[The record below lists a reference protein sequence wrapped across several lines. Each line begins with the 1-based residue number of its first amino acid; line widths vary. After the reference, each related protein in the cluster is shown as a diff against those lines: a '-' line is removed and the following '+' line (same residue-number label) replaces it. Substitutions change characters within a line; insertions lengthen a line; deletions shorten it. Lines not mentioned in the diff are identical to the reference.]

1 MTDNLIEKLNAE
13 AKYLQISLPYDKDDE
28 LITFDD
34 GLMTELECD
43 DDFTPPML
51 NTEDLLLEVVVDLEN
66 RKVLNWNYEEGYLRM
81 WAKVCDG
88 GTYTLLDK
96 NRTPLWQ
103 IDGYVP
109 NKLIPPF
116 EKGSGDYIELAVE
129 SDGTIRDWPATPDF
143 SEFVENGQTPQPVK
157 TNKWYRAERALQQVN
172 CERFNKEELAWLIEE
187 LKKKL
192 EEE

>member
-13 AKYLQISLPYDKDDE
+13 AKYLQICLPYDKDDE

-34 GLMTELECD
+34 GLMTELESD

-66 RKVLNWNYEEGYLRM
+66 RRVLNWNYEEGYLRM
-81 WAKVCDG
+81 WGKVCDA

-96 NRTPLWQ
+96 DRTPLWQ

-116 EKGSGDYIELAVE
+116 EKGFGDYIELAID
-129 SDGTIRDWPATPDF
+129 SDGIIRDWPSNPDF

-157 TNKWYRAERALQQVN
+157 TNKWHRAESALWHVN
-172 CERFNKEELAWLIEE
+172 SENLTKEELAWLIEV

-192 EEE
+192 D